1 MKKGGGRGQGGC
13 ELAAVEVGRDL
24 CFPGWVQ
31 RGVGWEGAGCCGEA
45 DGPGGEA
52 AGLHFFSLS
61 FLLPPLG
68 ARRRRQDK
76 KLNRC
81 QEGAAATRKWHSA
94 PH

>member
-1 MKKGGGRGQGGC
+1 MFA
-13 ELAAVEVGRDL
+13 EW
-24 CFPGWVQ
+24 F
-31 RGVGWEGAGCCGEA
+31 GWEWAGRVWG
-45 DGPGGEA
+45 A
-52 AGLHFFSLS
+52 AGKAGGAAGRLTAPAVKRQGFIFFLS

-68 ARRRRQDK
+68 AQRRRQDK

>member
-1 MKKGGGRGQGGC
+1 MKRGGGGEGEGGC
-13 ELAAVEVGRDL
+13 EGAGGEVEGDL
-24 CFPGWVQ
+24 CSPSAWAGGRLAGCGGSLTAPAEKQ
-31 RGVGWEGAGCCGEA
+31 RGFIC
-45 DGPGGEA
+45 
-52 AGLHFFSLS
+52 FLS

-68 ARRRRQDK
+68 ARRGRKDK

>member
-1 MKKGGGRGQGGC
+1 MF
-13 ELAAVEVGRDL
+13 A
-24 CFPGWVQ
+24 
-31 RGVGWEGAGCCGEA
+31 RGVGWQRAGQVWGAAGR
-45 DGPGGEA
+45 PGGA
-52 AGLHFFSLS
+52 AGTLTAPAAKRRGFICFFS

-68 ARRRRQDK
+68 ARRRKQDK